1 MNLILYSHAVSSHGT
16 GLLPTVGAFLSHK
29 VLAQAAPTVETVLD
43 WEPIADFI
51 PVGISLVGAIAI
63 LLLGWIVAAI
73 VATVIRNLLK
83 RSQVDNRLAS
93 WTTGQAGLA
102 ANLEGWVA
110 TLVFWVIMILAI
122 VAALDTLKLTTVSEP
137 LNNFL
142 NQIFAYLPKLGGAA
156 ILVAVAWVLATIT
169 KLVVVRMAQQLGLDN
184 RLTDTAS
191 PDGAPESEAGR
202 FLLSETLGNA
212 LYWFIFLFF
221 LPLILGALDL
231 QGPLEPVQAMLTD
244 FLAALPKL
252 VKAVLIGGIGWLIAR
267 VVRGIVTNLLTAVG
281 ADQMGAKL
289 GLSQTRGQQSLS
301 WLVGTVVYV
310 LILLPTSIAA
320 LEALELQAISTP
332 AVAMLNQILTAIPQI
347 FTAALILA
355 IAYAIGQFIADLV
368 TNLLTGIGFNNVF
381 TWLGLPTPTA
391 TATSTTTSTDDSPA
405 APTTRTPSQ
414 IVGVITLVG
423 VMLFSAVA
431 ATKVLGFQELTQ
443 LVSGLLV
450 ILGRVLVGV
459 VVFAIGLYLAN
470 LAFAVISSSGTAQ
483 SRMVGQTARISIIA
497 LVAAMALQQ
506 MGIATSIVNLA
517 FGLLLGA
524 IAVAIALAFGLG
536 GRDVAAEQLR
546 EWIAMFKRN

>member
-1 MNLILYSHAVSSHGT
+1 MNLVLHGHTVSFNGT
-16 GLLPTVGAFLSHK
+16 GLLSAHGALLPDG
-29 VLAQAAPTVETVLD
+29 VLAQLTPLHPQPLATLDFAA
-43 WEPIADFI
+43 IQSFI
-51 PVGISLVGAIAI
+51 PVGMSLVGAIAI

-83 RSQVDNRLAS
+83 RSQLDNRLAS

-169 KLVVVRMAQQLGLDN
+169 RLVVIRMARQLGLDN
-184 RLTDTAS
+184 RLTDTSS
-191 PDGAPESEAGR
+191 PDGAPDSEAGR

-231 QGPLEPVQAMLTD
+231 QGPLQPVQAMLTD

-252 VKAVLIGGIGWLIAR
+252 VKALLIGGIGWLIAR

-281 ADQMGAKL
+281 ADQVGAKL

-381 TWLGLPTPTA
+381 AWLGLPTPAA
-391 TATSTTTSTDDSPA
+391 TATPTEGNSSAPA
-405 APTTRTPSQ
+405 TRTPSQ
-414 IVGVITLVG
+414 IVGMVTLVG

-450 ILGRVLVGV
+450 ILGQVLVGV

-470 LAFAVISSSGTAQ
+470 LAFSVISSSGTAQ